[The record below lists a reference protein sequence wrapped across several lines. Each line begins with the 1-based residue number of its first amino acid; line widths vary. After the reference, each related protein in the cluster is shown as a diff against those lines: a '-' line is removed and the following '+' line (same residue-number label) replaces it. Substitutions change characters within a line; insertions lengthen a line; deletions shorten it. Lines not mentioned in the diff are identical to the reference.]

1 METFD
6 DEYDNMLVNA
16 VDSFEDYSH
25 IDLNTIETPEIFEV
39 PSVPV
44 LKIISK
50 EIKILIC
57 EDRSN
62 GHSIEE
68 ICRRYGTTKSV
79 VLKTIRRNL
88 ALPVQGERYS
98 HVEEWIQNFERIKKS
113 KNRWM
118 SLERL
123 NLSFP
128 KLFKECWLERIR
140 ELRRPTTK
148 FLKKI
153 SKETKVLICE
163 AACNRVS
170 IQEICDRFAITK
182 IMVLKII
189 IFTHS
194 AQ

>member
-1 METFD
+1 MFLKKSVSIYHFFSSSEATFD
-6 DEYDNMLVNA
+6 DEYDNMLANA
-16 VDSFEDYSH
+16 VDLFEDVSV
-25 IDLNTIETPEIFEV
+25 IDWHTIETPMIFEV

-88 ALPVQGERYS
+88 VLPVQGERYS

-148 FLKKI
+148 F
-153 SKETKVLICE
+153 
-163 AACNRVS
+163 
-170 IQEICDRFAITK
+170 
-182 IMVLKII
+182 
-189 IFTHS
+189 
-194 AQ
+194 